1 MSADNKNQAERVL
14 VLVQVIARYPASG
27 ATNSE
32 LAVAAHSTR
41 PNVTRDMALL
51 IKEGFATKDEE
62 TGRFYPSTT
71 YTRLTFEADAD
82 FNRVQLQFNDRRRSA
97 TGRAV

>member
-14 VLVQVIARYPASG
+14 VLVQVIARYAASG

-32 LAVAAHSTR
+32 LATTAQSSR

-51 IKEGFATKDEE
+51 IKAGFATKDEE

-71 YTRLTFEADAD
+71 FTRLTFAVDAD
-82 FNRVQLQFNDRRRSA
+82 FNRVQTQLADRRRSA
-97 TGRAV
+97 TGI